1 MPMMPALSHDFCAGL
16 ILAQSIPFGFRA
28 THSRLPQH
36 DVELP
41 NRKALCRYGSE
52 AQRKQFLPQLVTLD
66 KLASYC
72 LTEPNSGSDAASLAT
87 TAKRD
92 GASYVLNVRVR
103 HPASI
108 PLHFPAPSLLL
119 QPH

>member
-1 MPMMPALSHDFCAGL
+1 MMPVLGHDFCAGL

-28 THSRLPQH
+28 THSKLPQH
-36 DVELP
+36 DIELL
-41 NRKALCRYGSE
+41 NRKAMCRYGSE
-52 AQRKQFLPQLVTLD
+52 AQREQFLPQLVTLD

-92 GASYVLNVRVR
+92 GASYVLSVRVR
-103 HPASI
+103 HPVWY
-108 PLHFPAPSLLL
+108 PVHFPAPSLLVN
-119 QPH
+119 PH